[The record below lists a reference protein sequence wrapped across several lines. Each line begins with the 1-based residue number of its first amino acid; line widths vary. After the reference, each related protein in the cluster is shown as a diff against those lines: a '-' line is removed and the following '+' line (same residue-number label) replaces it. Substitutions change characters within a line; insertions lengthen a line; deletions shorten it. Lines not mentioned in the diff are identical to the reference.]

1 MERLLVVGG
10 RLLGVW
16 RERLLEKERIAAGE
30 SHQPVDQVLIGT
42 LHAGESA
49 NVVAD
54 VLPLQWSDPEQ
65 QVALP
70 PPLGDQLT
78 EWSLVLPLLLDGKDH
93 HRPPSPHLP
102 QKVDQE
108 IQCAL
113 VGCVQVLHHEEQA
126 LGRGDAEQHPPER
139 LVDPFHAR
147 AAKRRALQHRLPDP
161 AEKGPNERHRVQE
174 VGRGDDERTADPVG
188 AASQILAKR
197 FLDRQQRLSATAE
210 ALDAQHPDALLVRLL
225 GYLGGEPALADTGFP
240 YQEHGLSRAS
250 PQLGQILAKLVE
262 LAFAIDERLVHD
274 EGSVSRVALIFLP
287 TVPGLA
293 QLTPHVR
300 LVTV

>member
-126 LGRGDAEQHPPER
+126 LGRGDAE
-139 LVDPFHAR
+139 
-147 AAKRRALQHRLPDP
+147 
-161 AEKGPNERHRVQE
+161 
-174 VGRGDDERTADPVG
+174 RTADPVG

-287 TVPGLA
+287 TVPG
-293 QLTPHVR
+293 
-300 LVTV
+300 